1 MRKEKLKNETGVNLN
16 PDLTSSP
23 LQTDQDIQEQMDK
36 RNEETQALKKLLEN
50 LKTSIPKPEAKS

>member
-1 MRKEKLKNETGVNLN
+1 MRKEKLKNETGENLN
-16 PDLTSSP
+16 PDHTSSP

-36 RNEETQALKKLLEN
+36 RNEENQALKKLLEN